1 MTWRLEEEK
10 EMKLETK
17 IYCEDVEKKTTQKN
31 CNISFFMALLPCMFH
46 KIINGCIYY
55 LYIYLELN

>member
-10 EMKLETK
+10 EMKLERK

-31 CNISFFMALLPCMFH
+31 CNISFFMSSSSM
-46 KIINGCIYY
+46 YVS
-55 LYIYLELN
+55 